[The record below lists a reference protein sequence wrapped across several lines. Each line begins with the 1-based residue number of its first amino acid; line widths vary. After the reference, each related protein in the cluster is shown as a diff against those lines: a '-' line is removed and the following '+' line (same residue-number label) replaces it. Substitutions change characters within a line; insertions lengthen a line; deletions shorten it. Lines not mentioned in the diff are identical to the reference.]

1 MSSNYQQLIDET
13 ILTHD
18 VNQIQVGNKEY
29 NVKIILSDHDL
40 IDRAFEELKALQAWN
55 DNEEIESCIENG
67 EIATPAKVVRGT
79 HPALHYRGNALKRH
93 KIWFQKEGKHYLVYK
108 YTGWQWK
115 VLNATFKI
123 TSEKFP
129 ALWKLVEELRESTGV
144 VSNHWIMTLYEN
156 GLDYIGMHS
165 DKMITWRQGSSFI
178 VQKWGHPRLFQIAL
192 QDEQETIIFNKILP
206 PGTKIIIDDATNL
219 LTRHGVPTMP
229 PEKYGSIGPSGS
241 IVGRDIE
248 MEVDFITANRE
259 IAKSIKAAK
268 QRKEKKEEKRAKK
281 RKRDGE
287 GDGGSSSTTL
297 AQHHP

>member
-1 MSSNYQQLIDET
+1 MSSIATNYQQLIDET

-18 VNQIQVGNKEY
+18 VNAIQVGNKEY
-29 NVKIILSDHDL
+29 NVKILLSDQTL
-40 IDRAFEELKALQAWN
+40 INRAFEEMLSLQAWP
-55 DNEEIESCIENG
+55 DNEKIESCIENG
-67 EIATPAKVVRGT
+67 QNMTPAQVVRGT

-93 KIWFQKEGKHYLVYK
+93 KIWFQKVGEHFLVYK

-123 TSEKFP
+123 TPEKFP
-129 ALWKLVEELRESTGV
+129 ALWNLVEELRESTGV

-165 DKMITWRQGSSFI
+165 DKMKTWKEGSSFI

-192 QDEQETIIFNKILP
+192 QDETIIFNKILP
-206 PGTKIIIDDATNL
+206 AGTKVIVDDGTNF
-219 LTRHGVPTMP
+219 LTKHGVPMMP
-229 PEKYGSIGPSGS
+229 FEKYGFIGPSGS
-241 IVGRDIE
+241 IVGREIE
-248 MEVDFITANRE
+248 KKIQFDEAKRE

-268 QRKEKKEEKRAKK
+268 KRKEKKEEKKRAKK

-287 GDGGSSSTTL
+287 GGSRRL